1 MPGGAVPQG
10 RLPGGQLPNGAGK
23 GWESRDARRPQPPV
37 EMDMNPMVDMAFL
50 LLTFFMLAT
59 TFSMPQAMEILMP
72 PKPKAEQVEQEQPIK
87 ESKALTLLLGNDD
100 RVYWYRGISEPELHV
115 TDYGPEGLLRLLREL
130 NAEVSGLVV
139 LLKPMDDSRYENLV
153 DALDDLAVSQSERY
167 ALVRPS
173 ARRPGADAAR
183 PKVPAAVHC
192 PRARRNFPQCSPL
205 CTLSTP
211 PETMAGKATIGAPIT
226 WT

>member
-1 MPGGAVPQG
+1 VKAPRKPSVRIPG
-10 RLPGGQLPNGAGK
+10 NGDK

-72 PKPKAEQVEQEQPIK
+72 PKPQPGQQEQEQPIK

-100 RVYWYRGISEPELHV
+100 RVYWYRGISEPELHQ
-115 TDYGPEGLLRLLREL
+115 TGYGPGGLLDLLRDL

-139 LLKPMDDSRYENLV
+139 LLKPLDDSRYENLV
-153 DALDDLAVSQSERY
+153 DALDDLAVSQTERY

-173 ARRPGADAAR
+173 PADLALMQQTQRSGGASLPASQAG
-183 PKVPAAVHC
+183 VPAPQPSAHLVH
-192 PRARRNFPQCSPL
+192 
-205 CTLSTP
+205 TP
-211 PETMAGKATIGAPIT
+211 
-226 WT
+226 